1 VLRPDGRAVTISH
14 DKGNMNRIDRVSAA
28 NYCMKINENH
38 CKNIILEVDEKEIML
53 QAASIYAR
61 VEEWTREEMV
71 GIMVVVAETSLSILS
86 EELPWT

>member
-1 VLRPDGRAVTISH
+1 
-14 DKGNMNRIDRVSAA
+14 
-28 NYCMKINENH
+28 MKINENH

-71 GIMVVVAETSLSILS
+71 GIMVVVAETSLSVLS